1 VRFTESGA
9 HRPEWSL
16 VVVEDALVAS
26 SAKASDAIGSA
37 MVAARAM
44 ADVEHE
50 AAADLRSYDESLRR
64 P

>member
-1 VRFTESGA
+1 M
-9 HRPEWSL
+9 
-16 VVVEDALVAS
+16 VVEDALVAS